1 MKTGARSTP
10 TRSETR
16 PAARRERAVAVV
28 AVTHDSTQVLS
39 DWLVALEASG
49 HRDQME
55 LCVVDSGSSEEE
67 RAVLE
72 RDFRPRIEV
81 LRLSSNVGFGRACN
95 LGAAATRSPWLLF
108 TNPDTQ
114 VLELPPWLWDG
125 SGDHDSLVGAMRVS
139 HDGPLIPL
147 GFRHSPSARW
157 ELEAL
162 IRGHRARTYERT
174 ADSPVWVSGAG
185 LLISR
190 RAFQAVGGFPDDLFL
205 YFEDADLCA
214 RHRRGGGS
222 VVVDERFVVAHT
234 GGASSADAGAG
245 GGALDSVSRRS
256 ARIIAARYGHDW
268 YGPSLYAAMALVYIP
283 RRIAGHLS
291 RQAISI
297 REVAAAAR
305 IAVDLL
311 TPGRVMRRLGAADLP
326 AHARVFTPPALRTVS
341 ADLPLTIRVAAAFG
355 RRGRAVACWLDLLRA
370 NGAGYLWRRLLLKR
384 RAAEGLRGARS
395 AVYAKIWRDAAQEI
409 EAEVD
414 ALPGE
419 DELEIRLDE
428 HVRRIR
434 HQVVG
439 LDDAD
444 AFHLAFDKARVHEL
458 LTAAGLPTPD
468 HVEFDFGDWA
478 PALAFLDQGDGA
490 CVVKPSGGTGGGEG
504 TTAGVR
510 TRSELMRACLRA
522 GRVSSRLL
530 IERQAEGDV
539 YRLLFLDGAV
549 LDVLRNR
556 RPTLTGDGRSTI
568 EQLIA
573 AENERRIAARGALGL
588 NLLAG
593 GLDTVLQLERTGLS
607 LASVPAQG
615 QTFVV
620 QVVTNQSRI
629 EDRETF
635 RGAIAP
641 SVIESARAA
650 VRAVGL
656 RLGGVDLVTPDPSR
670 PLAETGGIILE
681 VNSGPGLHHHYL
693 VANRQ
698 AATPVAVPVL
708 RKLFDEVEEASD
720 APALAHSADQLSI
733 EERKPT

>member
-1 MKTGARSTP
+1 MTTDTRSTQ
-10 TRSETR
+10 TCS
-16 PAARRERAVAVV
+16 AARREQAVAVV
-28 AVTHDSTQVLS
+28 AVTHDSTRVLR

-49 HRDQME
+49 HRDRME
-55 LCVVDSGSSEEE
+55 LCVVDSGSGEEE
-67 RAVLE
+67 RALLE
-72 RDFRPRIEV
+72 RDFRPRLEI

-125 SGDHDSLVGAMRVS
+125 SGDLDSLVGAMRVS
-139 HDGPLIPL
+139 DNGPPIPL

-162 IRGHRARTYERT
+162 TRGRRARTYERT
-174 ADSPVWVSGAG
+174 AERPAWVSGAA

-214 RHRRGGGS
+214 GHRRRGGS
-222 VVVDERFVVAHT
+222 VVVDQRFVVAHT
-234 GGASSADAGAG
+234 GGGSSADASAG
-245 GGALDSVSRRS
+245 GGALESVSRLS
-256 ARIIAARYGHDW
+256 ARIIATRYGHDW
-268 YGPSLYAAMALVYIP
+268 YGPSLYTAMALVYIP
-283 RRIAGHLS
+283 RRVAGHLLRHGFS
-291 RQAISI
+291 S
-297 REVAAAAR
+297 REVATAAR
-305 IAVDLL
+305 IALDLL

-326 AHARVFTPPALRTVS
+326 VRTRGFRLPAVRTVS
-341 ADLPLTIRVAAAFG
+341 ADLPSAVRVAAAFG
-355 RRGRAVACWLDLLRA
+355 RRGRAVACWLDLMRA

-384 RAAEGLRGARS
+384 RAADGLRGARS
-395 AVYAKIWRDAAQEI
+395 ALYARIWRDAAQEI
-409 EAEVD
+409 GVEVN

-419 DELEIRLDE
+419 DELELQLAGQA
-428 HVRRIR
+428 RRIR
-434 HQVVG
+434 HQFVG

-444 AFHLAFDKARVHEL
+444 AFDLAFDKARVHQL
-458 LTAAGLPTPD
+458 LMAAGLPTPEYA
-468 HVEFDFGDWA
+468 EFDFGDWA
-478 PALAFLDQGDGA
+478 PALAFLARGGGA

-510 TRSELMRACLRA
+510 TRAEFMRACLRA
-522 GRVSSRLL
+522 GRVSNRLL
-530 IERQAEGDV
+530 IERQALGDV

-556 RPTLTGDGRSTI
+556 APTLTGDGRSTV
-568 EQLIA
+568 EQLIE
-573 AENERRIAARGALGL
+573 AENERRIAARGELGL

-607 LASVPAQG
+607 LASVPARG

-620 QVVTNQSRI
+620 QVVTNHGRI

-635 RGAIAP
+635 HGEISP
-641 SVIESARAA
+641 SVIGSAREA

-656 RLGGVDLVTPDPSR
+656 RLGGVDLVTPDPTR
-670 PLAETGGIILE
+670 PLAQTGGIILE
-681 VNSGPGLHHHYL
+681 VNSAPGLHHHYL

-708 RKLFDEVEEASD
+708 RKLFDEVEQASD
-720 APALAHSADQLSI
+720 APALAN
-733 EERKPT
+733 